1 MKFMRLPEVKDKTGL
16 SKSAVYKKIKDSVF
30 QVSVPIGSRAV
41 TWFES
46 DINEWLECKDK
57 R

>member
-1 MKFMRLPEVKDKTGL
+1 MRLPEVKDKTGL